1 MLAQFQQFDFN
12 FEVLKMPSDNFCS
25 IPEPKS
31 DGRKQVTQEIK
42 LTAELKFISCFLR
55 KQKEGPML

>member
-25 IPEPKS
+25 ISEPKS
-31 DGRKQVTQEIK
+31 DHRKQVT
-42 LTAELKFISCFLR
+42 
-55 KQKEGPML
+55 